1 MTTRTE
7 PGVQMYTA
15 VRPQPVVSCVWWS
28 FLPVHNPFEPVLGV
42 VAAVAASCCL
52 LVDETA
58 VAEPCSGTG
67 RAFMRDPELITSP
80 GSSMV

>member
-1 MTTRTE
+1 M
-7 PGVQMYTA
+7 
-15 VRPQPVVSCVWWS
+15 
-28 FLPVHNPFEPVLGV
+28 HNPFEPVLGV

-58 VAEPCSGTG
+58 AAEPCSGTG